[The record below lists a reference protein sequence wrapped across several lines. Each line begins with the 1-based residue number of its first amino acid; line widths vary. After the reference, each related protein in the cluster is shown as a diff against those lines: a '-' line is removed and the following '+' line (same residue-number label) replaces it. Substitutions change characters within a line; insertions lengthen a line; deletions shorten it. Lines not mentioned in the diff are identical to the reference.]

1 MSLPLQF
8 GDFMADTVE
17 YGDRVLEWGF
27 GRGDVCGRSRILDKT
42 KEDDR
47 GEPVEGLSCFHN
59 LLPTRKRRRRSQR
72 GYNHS
77 EEFWASC
84 VDRCLLRGWSNGGSV
99 QRLLRNVRSFEECYY
114 GRDPQRFSETRPQI
128 PP

>member
-8 GDFMADTVE
+8 CDFMADTVE

-47 GEPVEGLSCFHN
+47 GEPIEELSCFHN
-59 LLPTRKRRRRSQR
+59 LLPTRKKDA
-72 GYNHS
+72 GDHNAVTTILKN
-77 EEFWASC
+77 F
-84 VDRCLLRGWSNGGSV
+84 
-99 QRLLRNVRSFEECYY
+99 
-114 GRDPQRFSETRPQI
+114 GRVALIDVY
-128 PP
+128 